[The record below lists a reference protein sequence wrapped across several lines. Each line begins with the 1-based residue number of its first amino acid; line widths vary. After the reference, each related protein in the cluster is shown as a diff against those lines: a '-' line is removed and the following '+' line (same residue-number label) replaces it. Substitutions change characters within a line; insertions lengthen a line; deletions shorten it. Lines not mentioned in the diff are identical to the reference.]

1 MGIDSTW
8 IETILLVLFVCLII
22 VFLWV
27 MIWDSN
33 RFVIRK
39 YVFQSDRL
47 KKNCRIVFLTD
58 LHNKEYGIGNEK
70 LLQAIGELAPDLILI
85 GGDMLQAKPGVSF
98 EKGAQFVLKCAEK
111 YPVCYAFGNHEY
123 RAGIYPEIYG
133 TMYQD
138 YMKCFEESNVR
149 FLNNESVSLQESGIR
164 ITGLNLD
171 RRLFRSCLPTTR
183 NIFRT
188 MRAGSR
194 ILSSRDMCMEAWP
207 EFPAIRVSY
216 RLHCDLSRITMAVC
230 LRSTAAAWSSA
241 EVWACIRSL
250 CGSLIRGRLW

>member
-39 YVFQSDRL
+39 YAFQSDRL

-98 EKGAQFVLKCAEK
+98 EKGAKLVLKCAEK

-123 RAGIYPEIYG
+123 RAGIYPETYG

-149 FLNNESVSLQESGIR
+149 F
-164 ITGLNLD
+164 
-171 RRLFRSCLPTTR
+171 
-183 NIFRT
+183 
-188 MRAGSR
+188 
-194 ILSSRDMCMEAWP
+194 
-207 EFPAIRVSY
+207 
-216 RLHCDLSRITMAVC
+216 
-230 LRSTAAAWSSA
+230 
-241 EVWACIRSL
+241 
-250 CGSLIRGRLW
+250 

>member
-33 RFVIRK
+33 RK
-39 YVFQSDRL
+39 YAFQSDRL

-111 YPVCYAFGNHEY
+111 YPDQRHRKRG
-123 RAGIYPEIYG
+123 
-133 TMYQD
+133 QD
-138 YMKCFEESNVR
+138 C
-149 FLNNESVSLQESGIR
+149 
-164 ITGLNLD
+164 
-171 RRLFRSCLPTTR
+171 
-183 NIFRT
+183 
-188 MRAGSR
+188 
-194 ILSSRDMCMEAWP
+194 
-207 EFPAIRVSY
+207 PASY
-216 RLHCDLSRITMAVC
+216 FF
-230 LRSTAAAWSSA
+230 
-241 EVWACIRSL
+241 
-250 CGSLIRGRLW
+250 